1 MNNTKFDQLIIGAGF
16 AGICAAIKLKEAGFN
31 NFIIVERANHLGG
44 TWRDNNYPGAACDV
58 ESHLYSYSFEQNPNW
73 SRQFGPQQEILNYMD
88 HCAEK
93 YGINPH
99 IQLNTS
105 VEKAV
110 FDEQQGQ
117 WFVSCNTGVTYQAQ
131 TVISCSGGLSQ
142 PALPD
147 IKGIEDF
154 KGKMFHSAQWDHSY
168 NLQGKTAA
176 VIGTGASA
184 IQIVPAIAPVVKELQ
199 LFQRTPPWILPKPD
213 KAISAFR
220 QRMYNAIP
228 FTRHFYRWQLY
239 WTHEVAALGFTRRP
253 GILKL
258 ASSMATRFLKKSVKD
273 EALRKK
279 LTPTYTMGCKRV
291 LLSNEYYP
299 ALQRQN
305 VTVITDHIAGINAT
319 GIKTVDGTQHNV
331 DVIVLATGFQAAE
344 GVVMF
349 EIKGK
354 NGISLNEAWKDGAEA
369 YLGTSV
375 AGFPNLFMVVGPN
388 TGLGHSS
395 MILMIEAQV
404 HYLMEAIKLMKAQS
418 LKYVDIK
425 PETQAAFNADLQQK
439 LSKTVWQSGGCISWY
454 QTKTGKNVTLWP
466 GYTFTFMKQTKNFEP
481 QKYELIRQ

>member
-1 MNNTKFDQLIIGAGF
+1 M
-16 AGICAAIKLKEAGFN
+16 
-31 NFIIVERANHLGG
+31 
-44 TWRDNNYPGAACDV
+44 
-58 ESHLYSYSFEQNPNW
+58 
-73 SRQFGPQQEILNYMD
+73 
-88 HCAEK
+88 
-93 YGINPH
+93 
-99 IQLNTS
+99 
-105 VEKAV
+105 
-110 FDEQQGQ
+110 
-117 WFVSCNTGVTYQAQ
+117 
-131 TVISCSGGLSQ
+131 
-142 PALPD
+142 
-147 IKGIEDF
+147 
-154 KGKMFHSAQWDHSY
+154 
-168 NLQGKTAA
+168 
-176 VIGTGASA
+176 
-184 IQIVPAIAPVVKELQ
+184 
-199 LFQRTPPWILPKPD
+199 
-213 KAISAFR
+213 
-220 QRMYNAIP
+220 
-228 FTRHFYRWQLY
+228 
-239 WTHEVAALGFTRRP
+239 
-253 GILKL
+253 
-258 ASSMATRFLKKSVKD
+258 
-273 EALRKK
+273 RKK